1 MVLKLIIS
9 HSQNDNTCLS
19 LVVSDSGLSSAAL
32 SGIIGLCVGVT
43 AVLLLII
50 AGVIYYRKRQ
60 AGQRSENYIQVISNI
75 KNV

>member
-1 MVLKLIIS
+1 MVLKLI
-9 HSQNDNTCLS
+9 TCLS